1 MCCYGNYNHLSVAM
15 VTVFS
20 LIIPFSPLH
29 TVTIVEEWIV
39 LRSALC
45 IWNKIGIMSQY
56 DTQMHPLSAKE
67 NKGITSEYKTS
78 AKF

>member
-1 MCCYGNYNHLSVAM
+1 MYVAM
-15 VTVFS
+15 VTVFL

-56 DTQMHPLSAKE
+56 DTRCTHFQLK
-67 NKGITSEYKTS
+67 KTK
-78 AKF
+78 A